1 MQSLKIKMQRA
12 KGDELMNFP
21 KISVEDQLK
30 RLDHPP
36 DKVRFVLD
44 TDTYN
49 EIDDQFALIYAL
61 MSPEK
66 LDFEAVYAA
75 PFSNSRSLGPADGME
90 KSYEE
95 ILRLLKF
102 MDVEPNG
109 FAYRGSTA
117 YLKDRDKPEESQAV
131 LNLIERAMKQ
141 DDRLLYVAAIGA
153 ITNVASA
160 IMLEPEIIK
169 RIVVI
174 WLGGQPLHWST
185 ASEFNLMQDI
195 RASRLMFDCGVP
207 LIHLPCSC
215 VTSHLLTTE
224 SEMAK
229 YVKGQGKIG
238 DYLYEIFVN
247 YHADQYARSKVI
259 WDISAIAWLL
269 NPSWVP
275 TEIVHSPI
283 LTDQMTYSFNNNRHF
298 IRNAIFVHRDPI
310 FRDLFDKLKSKNI

>member
-1 MQSLKIKMQRA
+1 MSE
-12 KGDELMNFP
+12 GDGLMNFP
-21 KISVEDQLK
+21 KISEEEMLR
-30 RLDHPP
+30 RLNHPS

-75 PFSNSRSLGPADGME
+75 PYFNNRSSGPADGME

-95 ILRLLKF
+95 IMRLLNF
-102 MDVEPNG
+102 MYVKPEG

-117 YLKDRDKPEESQAV
+117 YLKDRDKPEESEAV
-131 LNLIERAMKQ
+131 LDLIERAMKQ
-141 DDRLLYVAAIGA
+141 DDRLLYVSAIGA
-153 ITNVASA
+153 ITNIASA
-160 IMLEPEIIK
+160 IMLEPEIVN

-174 WLGGQPLHWST
+174 WLGGQPLHWSS

-195 RASRLMFDCGVP
+195 RASRLIFDCGVP
-207 LIHLPCSC
+207 LIHIPCSG

-229 YVKGQGKIG
+229 YVKGQGKVG

-247 YHADQYARSKVI
+247 YHPDQYAYSKVI

-269 NPSWVP
+269 NPNWVP

-283 LTDQMTYSFNNNRHF
+283 LTDQVTYSFDNKRHF

-310 FRDLFDKLKSKNI
+310 FRNLFDKLKTRNV

>member
-1 MQSLKIKMQRA
+1 MTALA
-12 KGDELMNFP
+12 KSKEINGDELMNFP
-21 KISVEDQLK
+21 KLTEEERFK
-30 RLDHPP
+30 RLNHPP
-36 DKVRFVLD
+36 DKIRFVLD

-61 MSPEK
+61 MSQDK

-75 PFSNSRSLGPADGME
+75 PFSNKRSISPADGME

-102 MDVEPNG
+102 MDVNPEG
-109 FAYRGSTA
+109 FAYRGSTEF
-117 YLKDRDKPEESQAV
+117 LKDRDKPEESEAV
-131 LNLIERAMKQ
+131 LNLIERAMKK

-160 IMLEPEIIK
+160 ILLEPEIIN

-174 WLGGQPLHWST
+174 WLGGQPLHWSS
-185 ASEFNLMQDI
+185 AAEFNLQQDI
-195 RASRLMFDCGVP
+195 RASRLIFDCGVP
-207 LIHLPCSC
+207 LIHLPCSS

-247 YHADQYARSKVI
+247 YYSDQYARSKVI

-269 NPSWVP
+269 NPNWTT

-283 LTDQMTYSFNNNRHF
+283 LTDQMTYSFDNKRHF
-298 IRNAIFVHRDPI
+298 IRNAIYVHRDPV
-310 FRDLFDKLKSKNI
+310 FRDLFDKLKSKHS

>member
-1 MQSLKIKMQRA
+1 
-12 KGDELMNFP
+12 MNFP
-21 KISVEDQLK
+21 KVSVEDQLK

-36 DKVRFVLD
+36 DKIRFVLD

-75 PFSNSRSLGPADGME
+75 PFTNDYTTLPADGME

-95 ILRLLKF
+95 ILRLLQF
-102 MDVEPNG
+102 MDVELKG
-109 FAYRGSTA
+109 FAYRGSTG
-117 YLKDRDKPEESQAV
+117 YLKDRDNPEESEAV

-141 DDRLLYVAAIGA
+141 EDRLLYVAAIGA

-174 WLGGQPLHWST
+174 WLGGEPLHWST
-185 ASEFNLMQDI
+185 TSVFNLMQDI
-195 RASRLMFDCGVP
+195 KASRLIFDCGVP
-207 LIHLPCSC
+207 LIHLPCSS

-224 SEMAK
+224 TEMAK

-247 YHADQYARSKVI
+247 YHADHYARSKEI
-259 WDISAIAWLL
+259 WDIAAIAWLL
-269 NPSWVP
+269 NPNWVP

-283 LTDQMTYSFNNNRHF
+283 LTDQMTWSFDNNRHF

-310 FRDLFDKLKSKNI
+310 FRDLFDKLKSRNI